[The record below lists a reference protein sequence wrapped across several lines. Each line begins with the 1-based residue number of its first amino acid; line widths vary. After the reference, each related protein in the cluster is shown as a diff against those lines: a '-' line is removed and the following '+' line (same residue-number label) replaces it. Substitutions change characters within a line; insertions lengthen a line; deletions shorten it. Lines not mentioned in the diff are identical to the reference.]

1 VNQEQAFEAVGQAN
15 PLPSEST
22 GPGGFLSMTA
32 LLDRIDERSTKV
44 QTQERPRTELPG
56 SRDQRPGWLIPAL
69 AGAAAIILAI
79 VVSTLLLGGG
89 SDEPDVIEP
98 APTSTTLPEE
108 VVLSPLTIAGLYNE
122 AMATGDW
129 TALRALY
136 ADTAELE
143 VNSVAGET
151 FVERVSLAGYVPQTP
166 YDWDGDG
173 SIDGFDGLTDDAA
186 RQHAIGT
193 TTFVTCSQVD
203 DVTAAC
209 REVWEGS
216 ALSVRGNPHNN
227 WTLTIIDG
235 AITLHVIEVVPGPGN
250 PIDSNLVGGYRTW
263 INDNRPELSIA
274 ELFEDISRLAIS
286 PDAVPVHRELIV
298 EWQAQR

>member
-1 VNQEQAFEAVGQAN
+1 MNQEQAFEVVRQAN

-22 GPGGFLSMTA
+22 GPDGFVSMTA
-32 LLDRIDERSTKV
+32 LLERIDERSTNV
-44 QTQERPRTELPG
+44 QTQERPRTEMPG
-56 SRDQRPGWLIPAL
+56 PRTQRPNWLIPVL
-69 AGAAAIILAI
+69 AGAATVIIAI
-79 VVSTLLLGGG
+79 VLGALVFAGG

-98 APTSTTLPEE
+98 TPTPTTLSEGATR
-108 VVLSPLTIAGLYNE
+108 SPLEVMDLYNG
-122 AMATGDW
+122 AVVAGDW
-129 TALRALY
+129 SALRALY
-136 ADTAELE
+136 ADAAEFE

-151 FVERVSLAGYVPQTP
+151 FVERIGLADYVPQTP

-193 TTFVTCSQVD
+193 TTFVTCSEVD

-209 REVWEGS
+209 QEVWEGS

-235 AITLHVIEVVPGPGN
+235 VITLHVIEVVPRPDN
-250 PIDSNLVGGYRTW
+250 PIDSNLVSAYRTW

-286 PDAVPVHRELIV
+286 PDAVPVHRELV
-298 EWQAQR
+298 AEWQAGG

>member
-1 VNQEQAFEAVGQAN
+1 MNQEQAFEAVAQAN
-15 PLPSEST
+15 PLPSESA

-32 LLDRIDERSTKV
+32 LLERIDERSTEV
-44 QTQERPRTELPG
+44 QTQQR
-56 SRDQRPGWLIPAL
+56 RDTGATAPPSTKRPGWLVPAL
-69 AGAAAIILAI
+69 AGAAAVIVAIL
-79 VVSTLLLGGG
+79 VVVLVFTGDDG
-89 SDEPDVIEP
+89 PDAIEP
-98 APTSTTLPEE
+98 APTPTTLPQAAVPTPLE
-108 VVLSPLTIAGLYNE
+108 VTNLYNE
-122 AMATGDW
+122 ATAAGDW
-129 TALRALY
+129 EALRALY

-151 FVERVSLAGYVPQTP
+151 FVERVSLADYVPQTP

-173 SIDGFDGLTDDAA
+173 SVDGFDGLTDDAA

-209 REVWEGS
+209 QEVWEGS

-235 AITLHVIEVVPGPGN
+235 VITLHVIEVVPRPDN
-250 PIDSNLVGGYRTW
+250 PIDSNLVAGYRTW
-263 INDNRPELSIA
+263 INDNKPELSIA

-286 PDAVPVHRELIV
+286 PDTVPVHRELIA
-298 EWQAQR
+298 EWQAEQ